1 MRQRL
6 TRILPVLFLFLLI
19 APGARAA
26 TVEVTASSST
36 LRFSPATVNINVGD
50 TVVWT
55 GLGGGHN
62 VVADNAS
69 FHSGSPGVV
78 NTFEHTFDSAGT
90 FVYRCEPHSFFGMV
104 GTVVVS
110 GGGGGEQSGTLK
122 LAGTALNVVEGS
134 SVNVQVLRLDGDDGA
149 VSVSFSVAGGTAQAA
164 DFTAQTGTLF
174 WPDGNDDP
182 QSITVQTKEDTAAE
196 GNETVVVTLSNPGGG
211 ATLDNAGRTTTVTIQ
226 DDDTGGGAPTA
237 PTNLQAHAHSTTE
250 IMLAWNDASG
260 ETGYRIE
267 QKTVGG
273 TFQQV
278 ATAPANSTNATVG
291 GLTPATLYTFRI
303 RAENG
308 SGLSGYSN
316 EASAATNATP
326 VPCVES
332 STTLCLNNGRFQV
345 EVVRRIAGGEPTPA
359 TAIPLEFAPDS
370 GLFYFFAPTNIEM
383 LVKVLNACVPA
394 LGNKYWVFYAATTNV
409 EFTMTVIDTQ
419 TGAVK
424 VYHNPLNRPAPP
436 EQDTSAFSTCP

>member
-6 TRILPVLFLFLLI
+6 TRILPVLFLLV

-62 VVADNAS
+62 VVADNGS
-69 FHSGSPGVV
+69 FRSGSPGVV

-90 FVYRCEPHSFFGMV
+90 FTYRCEPHGVVGML
-104 GTVVVS
+104 GTVNVS
-110 GGGGGEQSGTLK
+110 GGGGGEQRGTLK
-122 LAGTALNVVEGS
+122 LAGTAFNVVEGS
-134 SVNVQVLRLDGDDGA
+134 SVNLQVMRVNGDDGA
-149 VSVSFSVAGGTAQAA
+149 VSVSWSVTAGTAQAA
-164 DFTAQTGTLF
+164 DFTVASGTLT
-174 WPDGNDDP
+174 WADKDDD
-182 QSITVQTKEDTAAE
+182 SKTIAVSTVEDAAAE
-196 GNETVVVTLSNPGGG
+196 GNETVRVTLSNPTGG
-211 ATLDNAGRTTTVTIQ
+211 ATLDTAVATITIQ
-226 DDDTGGGAPTA
+226 DDDSGGTVPTV

-250 IMLAWNDASG
+250 VMLTWTDASG

-267 QKTVGG
+267 RKTLGG
-273 TFQQV
+273 VFQEV
-278 ATAPANSTNATVG
+278 ATAAANSTSATVG
-291 GLTPATLYTFRI
+291 GLTPATFYTFRI

-308 SGLSGYSN
+308 SGFSGYSN
-316 EASAATNATP
+316 EAGVATNATP

-332 STTLCLNNGRFQV
+332 GTTLCLNNGRFQV
-345 EVVRRIAGGEPTPA
+345 ELDWRAPGGPAAAA
-359 TAIPLEFAPDS
+359 TAIPLEFAPES
-370 GLFYFFAPTNIEM
+370 GLFYFVSPSNIEM

-394 LGNKYWVFYAATTNV
+394 LGDKYWVFYAATTNV

-419 TGAVK
+419 TGVVK
-424 VYHNPLNRPAPP
+424 VYHNPENTPALPV
-436 EQDTSAFSTCP
+436 QDTNAFATCP